1 MANSDIEDCGACS
14 SKENGGGCASL
25 SVKCGEGG
33 RSVIEQLELLLVEV
47 AVEEDQWICRSEPGV
62 ILVAAPSRP
71 RQN

>member
-14 SKENGGGCASL
+14 SKENGGGCNSL
-25 SVKCGEGG
+25 SVECGEGNI
-33 RSVIEQLELLLVEV
+33 SVIKQLKLLLVKV
-47 AVEEDQWICRSEPGV
+47 AVEEDQWVCRSESGV